1 MLSEQVGNILL
12 FFPFGVLLPLLWP
25 QLNRG
30 WRVMALGVGTSIG
43 IELAQMAMAGVH
55 RADVN
60 DVLLNAL
67 GAGLGWRI
75 LQLTQRTTAHRQ
87 TSS

>member
-1 MLSEQVGNILL
+1 
-12 FFPFGVLLPLLWP
+12 
-25 QLNRG
+25 
-30 WRVMALGVGTSIG
+30 
-43 IELAQMAMAGVH
+43 MAMTGIH

-67 GAGLGWRI
+67 GASLGWLTLR
-75 LQLTQRTTAHRQ
+75 LTQRTTAHRQ